1 MKMHIGNFQMV
12 LYIRRNITLT
22 FADVLIGSIRETNNI
37 QTKHVNEVY
46 IQDSRFKYIYSS
58 KLHDFNMDWYI
69 GIGYEQ
75 FSNFIHVS
83 FL

>member
-1 MKMHIGNFQMV
+1 MFMIHAAG
-12 LYIRRNITLT
+12 
-22 FADVLIGSIRETNNI
+22 
-37 QTKHVNEVY
+37 HVKYFNDM

-58 KLHDFNMDWYI
+58 KLHNFNMDWYT

-75 FSNFIHVS
+75 LSNFIHVS

>member
-1 MKMHIGNFQMV
+1 MHKFNREFEWDLWIHKI
-12 LYIRRNITLT
+12 YIE
-22 FADVLIGSIRETNNI
+22 A
-37 QTKHVNEVY
+37 K